1 MNESGRLTI
10 CLAVLTLSGLAPA
23 CRATTPAPEMP
34 PLPGSAQVRDARPRS
49 DIWIAYAPSGLM
61 RSTVSAA
68 GGSETVT
75 IGHLRPPI
83 FSVRLRSIADAGV
96 VKADLLTPA
105 GFDRRYVRAEDIRE
119 DAQSSDSSSDA
130 AVRALIHHRPTVRIN
145 IDAKGNPHVED
156 TPELRRHEACRRRLL
171 RAATEARLA
180 TPSSSRDDAA
190 LLLRTVMLSLPA
202 SDAGEKS
209 QFGVG
214 VVSRVPDQ
222 SQWRAEQTRFHGRP
236 VRLGLNLL
244 TAETSPAASLC
255 RSLAFQEIS
264 EPGSDTCTIEG
275 VIDQRDR
282 WPITLT
288 ISRKGK
294 AANGATE
301 SQSRTFDRITPLQG
315 FVPPGNPC
323 AA

>member
-1 MNESGRLTI
+1 VIDRRPSI
-10 CLAVLTLSGLAPA
+10 CVAALIVTGFAPA
-23 CRATTPAPEMP
+23 CQATTPATGVPQ
-34 PLPGSAQVRDARPRS
+34 LAAREPTRTTPPRS
-49 DIWIAYAPSGLM
+49 DVWIAYAPNGLV
-61 RSTVSAA
+61 STSAPNVEA
-68 GGSETVT
+68 SETVT
-75 IGHLRPPI
+75 VGHSRPPI
-83 FSVRLRSIADAGV
+83 FSVRLRSIADDGV

-190 LLLRTVMLSLPA
+190 LLLRTVMLPLPA
-202 SDAGEKS
+202 SADGEKS

-214 VVSRVPDQ
+214 VLSRVPDQ
-222 SQWRAEQTRFHGRP
+222 SQWRAEQIRFHGRH
-236 VRLGLNLL
+236 VRLELNLL
-244 TAETSPAASLC
+244 TAETPAASLC
-255 RSLAFQEIS
+255 RSLALQDIS
-264 EPGSDTCTIEG
+264 EPRRDTCTIAG
-275 VIDQRDR
+275 VIDQRDK

-294 AANGATE
+294 AADGATE
-301 SQSRTFDRITPLQG
+301 SHSRTFDRITPLQG
-315 FVPPGNPC
+315 FVPPANPC